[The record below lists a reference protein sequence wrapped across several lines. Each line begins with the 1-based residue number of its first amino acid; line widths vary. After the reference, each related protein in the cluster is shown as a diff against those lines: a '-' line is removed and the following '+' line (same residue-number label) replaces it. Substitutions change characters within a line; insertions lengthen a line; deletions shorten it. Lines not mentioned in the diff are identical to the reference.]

1 MTEAELAEIAQAVE
15 AYRAANHPPAKAR
28 YRAKLETLLVRHVD
42 DLLACARR
50 PRLTPLSR
58 KAQAARRPPS
68 PALLLEAE
76 QDRPD
81 IPVNARAVA
90 AVRTTKKPR

>member
-1 MTEAELAEIAQAVE
+1 MTEAELAEIAQALE
-15 AYRAANHPPAKAR
+15 TYRAATNPCAVRR

-42 DLLACARR
+42 ELLACARR

-58 KAQAARRPPS
+58 KAQAARRPP
-68 PALLLEAE
+68 PPVLLLDAE

-81 IPVNARAVA
+81 IPAKARAVI
-90 AVRTTKKPR
+90 AVRTTKKSR

>member
-1 MTEAELAEIAQAVE
+1 MTEAELAEIAQALE
-15 AYRAANHPPAKAR
+15 AYRAARHPPAKAS

-42 DLLACARR
+42 ELLDSARR

-58 KAQAARRPPS
+58 KAQEARRPPP

-81 IPVNARAVA
+81 IPAKARAVT
-90 AVRTTKKPR
+90 AVRTTKKSR